1 MHKFPIN
8 KKKLNTKDFCDGYI
22 RTLADTLNS
31 LNFKKIETIK
41 IILKK
46 TIINQKKILVAGNG
60 GSASIANHF
69 LCDYNKGIKLSSSM
83 KLSPK
88 VISLSSA
95 SEIITAIANDINFDQ
110 VFVSQAQNY
119 LENGD
124 VVVLFSSSGKSKN
137 ILNMIKFCKK
147 KKVKIIFITGFLSK
161 KLRNSYKVDV
171 HLDLNCKNY
180 GITED
185 IFSSIMHMISQ
196 SIRFDFKK
204 NEVL

>member
-1 MHKFPIN
+1 MYKFPIN

-22 RTLADTLNS
+22 STLVDTLS
-31 LNFKKIETIK
+31 GLCFKKIETIK
-41 IILKK
+41 NILKR
-46 TIINQKKILVAGNG
+46 TIMNQKKILVAGNG

-69 LCDYNKGIKLSSSM
+69 LCDYNKGIKLSSGM

-161 KLRNSYKVDV
+161 KLRNSCKVDV

-196 SIRFDFKK
+196 SIRFEFKK